1 MVEVGGRSLV
11 MTPGVGGGGASL
23 IMTGVDHTVGKA

>member
-11 MTPGVGGGGASL
+11 MTPGVGVGASL